1 MTNSIAAENEFTAA
15 ESELRMARLDSLQ
28 EAGFH
33 HMLMEKLLLHVDA
46 FQYNIVLRSKKY
58 GNMFFVKAKWRKRAK
73 PF

>member
-1 MTNSIAAENEFTAA
+1 MTDSIASENEVTAA

-33 HMLMEKLLLHVDA
+33 HMLMEKLLLHADA

-58 GNMFFVKAKWRKRAK
+58 GNMFFVKGKWRKRAK